1 MDWSSMP
8 ACWCACMRSGLCC
21 GLAAMY
27 SVVAILTRY
36 AAREYGLLSLSLSC
50 LVGCLRGRWSC
61 ILFPGHLGLYC
72 GDLVTASIQGVRC
85 SRCACSLT
93 FYIMSV
99 RLTHIYITSARL
111 THNCAHY
118 MLTGSL
124 ILELSPWGSLAFTY
138 LHIMS
143 VRLTHTWVSHHLE
156 AHSHLHTYYEC
167 EAHSHLRYHLE
178 AQWSSLHHVC
188 QVLWWEISAGYGR
201 IHNGNTRC
209 NKHVYLRAV
218 ATRPVSPVSNYSLT
232 HSQWRSQAGAH
243 WGTCP
248 SNWRL
253 CPTSAGTP
261 ENYRCRM

>member
-1 MDWSSMP
+1 MDWSFMP

-72 GDLVTASIQGVRC
+72 GDLVAASIQGVRC

-93 FYIMSV
+93 FYVMSV

-111 THNCAHY
+111 THNCARY

-124 ILELSPWGSLAFTY
+124 ILELSPWGSLH
-138 LHIMS
+138 LHIYILWVWGSLTLELAVTLRLIHIYIHIIS
-143 VRLTHTWVSHHLE
+143 VRLTHTWVITLR
-156 AHSHLHTYYEC
+156 LTCVYIFTYYEC
-167 EAHSHLRYHLE
+167 EAHSHL
-178 AQWSSLHHVC
+178 S
-188 QVLWWEISAGYGR
+188 
-201 IHNGNTRC
+201 
-209 NKHVYLRAV
+209 
-218 ATRPVSPVSNYSLT
+218 
-232 HSQWRSQAGAH
+232 
-243 WGTCP
+243 
-248 SNWRL
+248 
-253 CPTSAGTP
+253 
-261 ENYRCRM
+261 